1 MLYCKAELF
10 SLLMMVIADA
20 STRCAKLGVEKVV
33 TDLPSHS
40 EPCMRLSPHT
50 APSLT
55 VPLLRI
61 QLDFFVVNLVLSCLT
76 DDVKLDDLRL
86 PSVADLSS

>member
-1 MLYCKAELF
+1 MKL
-10 SLLMMVIADA
+10 
-20 STRCAKLGVEKVV
+20 LGVEKIV

-50 APSLT
+50 APSLI

-61 QLDFFVVNLVLSCLT
+61 QLDFFWFGLVLSTMLT
-76 DDVKLDDLRL
+76 WVDGSRL
-86 PSVADLSS
+86 PSDADLSS

>member
-1 MLYCKAELF
+1 MARVSTIAAQKSIEYPNMKF
-10 SLLMMVIADA
+10 SKI
-20 STRCAKLGVEKVV
+20 LGVEKVV
-33 TDLPSHS
+33 ADLPSHS

-61 QLDFFVVNLVLSCLT
+61 QLDFFWLT
-76 DDVKLDDLRL
+76 LYYLH
-86 PSVADLSS
+86 

>member
-1 MLYCKAELF
+1 MKGIIGYFRA
-10 SLLMMVIADA
+10 LLSPQFAPTGIKVAVVVGTILL
-20 STRCAKLGVEKVV
+20 TIKLGVEKVV

-40 EPCMRLSPHT
+40 EPCVRFSPHT

-61 QLDFFVVNLVLSCLT
+61 QLDFFWLT
-76 DDVKLDDLRL
+76 LYYPV
-86 PSVADLSS
+86 

>member
-1 MLYCKAELF
+1 MSASAPQFWLCRA
-10 SLLMMVIADA
+10 VI
-20 STRCAKLGVEKVV
+20 LGVEKVV

-61 QLDFFVVNLVLSCLT
+61 QLDFLWLTLYYLV
-76 DDVKLDDLRL
+76 
-86 PSVADLSS
+86 